1 MDLLALKR
9 SLMPMSGPQDSGGG
23 GGGGQPANT
32 TSAQTQTQDLPDWAK
47 PYAQDVLSKGK
58 AVTDVS
64 QNPYQAYGG
73 ERVAGFSDLQK
84 QSQTGAGNIQTGPQ
98 GFQQDVGGYMNPY
111 MNQIL
116 APRLAEANR
125 QYDISGM
132 QANTQATQAGAFG
145 GGRQA
150 LMQAENERN
159 RNMGLN
165 QIYGQGLDTAFSNAQ
180 NQYNQGFGQNIQ
192 AIGLQNQLGGQ
203 QQAQT
208 QKGLDVA
215 QQDFLTQ
222 KNYPYQQLS
231 YMANLV
237 RGTPMGMNTQS
248 QVYQAP
254 PSTAQNLTALGL
266 GAAGV
271 SKLFADGGS
280 VKTYAGD
287 KSSVTSSDNIEE
299 IISTLNPEQLQN
311 ALRNAQ
317 ARGDDRTVV
326 AIMERLDSLS
336 REASMNKG
344 IAGAMPEQM
353 ADGIVN
359 AAGGGILAFARAGAV
374 SDPDAAVDSSGSE
387 ATDIA
392 SLIGG
397 QRVLDPVLQKKISN
411 RVYGLSEALMNRQ
424 AYNPK
429 PEDRAKFENE
439 YVASLTKDLGPDPYA
454 PQQAYLD
461 KKAAN
466 QGQLRSRAEGAAL
479 LQAIPLVLQG
489 SNAMR
494 GIGAGAGKLGA
505 SMGEIEQAQQ
515 VAEDHMMQARLS
527 LASLQ
532 RNEKMGLRKEARAD
546 YNSIQQNLIAAG
558 KNDILGTTNAAN
570 ILNNLA
576 KSNVVRTA
584 AGAGGAG
591 KKDKLAEQLAAAEI
605 AFEKD
610 PSDENTKNV
619 AALRRAMAQSK
630 TTDVGSTKADLA
642 RMQVLSTENAKVQT
656 AMGKFEWTSRY
667 LEAQAEGPEKAK
679 AVWNEELQRQRSMY
693 PTPSP
698 SGVPSPGPVGG
709 SGGSG
714 NAPPLPPGFNRQ

>member
-23 GGGGQPANT
+23 GGGGSAPANT
-32 TSAQTQTQDLPDWAK
+32 TSATTATQDLPEWAK

-111 MNQIL
+111 MNQIM

-159 RNMGLN
+159 RNTGLN

-192 AIGLQNQLGGQ
+192 AIGLQNQMGAQ

-237 RGTPMGMNTQS
+237 RGTPMGMNQQS

-271 SKLFADGGS
+271 SKLFADGGE

-287 KSSVTSSDNIEE
+287 KSSVTSSDNVEE

-359 AAGGGILAFARAGAV
+359 AAGGGILAFNKRGLV
-374 SDPDAAVDSSGSE
+374 DESDGE
-387 ATDIA
+387 GTDIA
-392 SLIGG
+392 SLIGN
-397 QRVLDPVLQKKISN
+397 QRVIDPALQKKASE
-411 RVYGLSEALMNRQ
+411 RVYGLSEALIDR
-424 AYNPK
+424 AGYAPK
-429 PEDRAKFENE
+429 PEDRAKFEKE
-439 YVASLTKDLGPDPYA
+439 YIASLTKDLGPDPYA

-515 VAEDHMMQARLS
+515 VAEDHMVQARFN

-546 YNSIQQNLIAAG
+546 YASLQQNLIAAD
-558 KNDILGTTNAAN
+558 KNDILGKTNAAN
-570 ILNNLA
+570 ILNNVLR
-576 KSNVVRTA
+576 SNIVRTG

-610 PSDENTKNV
+610 PSDENTKIV
-619 AALRRAMAQSK
+619 TALRRAQAQNK
-630 TTDVGSTKADLA
+630 TTDVGKTKADLTREQIAAGETKEVRNAMKSFAFTPDYMEA
-642 RMQVLSTENAKVQT
+642 RQADPERADALWNA
-656 AMGKFEWTSRY
+656 EI
-667 LEAQAEGPEKAK
+667 E
-679 AVWNEELQRQRSMY
+679 RQRNMD
-693 PTPSP
+693 PNRTTPSP
-698 SGVPSPGPVGG
+698 GRVGG

>member
-1 MDLLALKR
+1 
-9 SLMPMSGPQDSGGG
+9 
-23 GGGGQPANT
+23 
-32 TSAQTQTQDLPDWAK
+32 
-47 PYAQDVLSKGK
+47 
-58 AVTDVS
+58 
-64 QNPYQAYGG
+64 
-73 ERVAGFSDLQK
+73 
-84 QSQTGAGNIQTGPQ
+84 
-98 GFQQDVGGYMNPY
+98 
-111 MNQIL
+111 MNQ
-116 APRLAEANR
+116 
-125 QYDISGM
+125 
-132 QANTQATQAGAFG
+132 
-145 GGRQA
+145 
-150 LMQAENERN
+150 
-159 RNMGLN
+159 
-165 QIYGQGLDTAFSNAQ
+165 
-180 NQYNQGFGQNIQ
+180 
-192 AIGLQNQLGGQ
+192 
-203 QQAQT
+203 
-208 QKGLDVA
+208 
-215 QQDFLTQ
+215 
-222 KNYPYQQLS
+222 
-231 YMANLV
+231 
-237 RGTPMGMNTQS
+237 QS

-287 KSSVTSSDNIEE
+287 QGSVTSEE
-299 IISTLNPEQLQN
+299 NVKSIANFLPKEQVPKSLMMAQQRHDLDAQLALQKQMEENRQLAQSASIDRGLGNAFNNLPPETQ
-311 ALRNAQ
+311 
-317 ARGDDRTVV
+317 
-326 AIMERLDSLS
+326 
-336 REASMNKG
+336 
-344 IAGAMPEQM
+344 
-353 ADGIVN
+353 DGIVH
-359 AAGGGILAFARAGAV
+359 AAGGGILAFKDEGL
-374 SDPDAAVDSSGSE
+374 VDSSGSE
-387 ATDIA
+387 GTDIA

-397 QRVLDPVLQKKISN
+397 QRVLDPALHKKIGD

-610 PSDENTKNV
+610 PSDENTKIV
-619 AALRRAMAQSK
+619 TALRRAQAQNK
-630 TTDVGSTKADLA
+630 TTDVGKTKADLTREQIAAGESADVRKAMKSFAFNPDYMEA
-642 RMQVLSTENAKVQT
+642 RQADPERADALWNA
-656 AMGKFEWTSRY
+656 EI
-667 LEAQAEGPEKAK
+667 E
-679 AVWNEELQRQRSMY
+679 RQRNMN
-693 PTPSP
+693 PNRTT
-698 SGVPSPGPVGG
+698 PSPGPVGG